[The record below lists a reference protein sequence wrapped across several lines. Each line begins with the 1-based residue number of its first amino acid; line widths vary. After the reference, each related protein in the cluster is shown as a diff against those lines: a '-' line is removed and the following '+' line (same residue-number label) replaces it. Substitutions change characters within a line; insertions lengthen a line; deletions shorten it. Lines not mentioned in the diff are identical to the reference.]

1 VPPLGTGVIA
11 VELGFIEQSQT
22 TGSELERGWVAARD

>member
-11 VELGFIEQSQT
+11 VELGFIEQSEMATPQANT
-22 TGSELERGWVAARD
+22 Q

>member
-11 VELGFIEQSQT
+11 VELGFIEQSQMT
-22 TGSELERGWVAARD
+22 TPQANTQ